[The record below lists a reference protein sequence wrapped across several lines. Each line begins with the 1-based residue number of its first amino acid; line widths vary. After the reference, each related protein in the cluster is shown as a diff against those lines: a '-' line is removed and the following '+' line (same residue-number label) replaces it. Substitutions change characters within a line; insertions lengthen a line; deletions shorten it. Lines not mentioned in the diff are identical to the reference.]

1 MRRFAVGVIAVAFLV
16 ACQPAAAPLSDEDVA
31 TLRDLGTAY
40 TEAVLA
46 GDADAVAEL
55 YTENAI
61 EMPPDMPSR
70 EGRAAIRAAYAAEGG
85 VPQAFTVTSAE
96 IDGLDGLAFDRGTW
110 SWTGVIAAEGE
121 PVTLTG
127 KYIMIARKQQDGAW
141 LWTIGI
147 WNSDAPMPQPQ

>member
-1 MRRFAVGVIAVAFLV
+1 MRRLATAVLAVPFLA

-31 TLRDLGTAY
+31 ALRDLGTAY

-46 GDADAVAEL
+46 GDADAVAAL

-85 VPQAFTVTSAE
+85 VPQAFTVTSVE
-96 IDGLDGLAFDRGTW
+96 IDGLGGLAFDRGTW
-110 SWTGVIAAEGE
+110 SWTGVVAAEGE

-127 KYIMIARKQQDGAW
+127 KYLMVVRQQQDGSW
-141 LWTIGI
+141 LWTTGI
-147 WNSDAPMPQPQ
+147 WNSDAPMPEPQ